1 MDQSSSHSSFFL
13 LWRWEELLFS
23 LYFLL
28 GVSSHLG
35 LERLPGKWQ
44 AVELSP
50 EVLKLSPATC
60 NPSPSGPWD
69 SFQQRGAA
77 VFVWRQNKFIDSYM
91 MTSESSLFHK
101 SLSCA
106 ELWDTEFFWGEGTL
120 ILKILDQSLNQEEM
134 MTIKELKK
142 LFQPGLSF
150 LTST

>member
-1 MDQSSSHSSFFL
+1 
-13 LWRWEELLFS
+13 
-23 LYFLL
+23 
-28 GVSSHLG
+28 
-35 LERLPGKWQ
+35 
-44 AVELSP
+44 
-50 EVLKLSPATC
+50 
-60 NPSPSGPWD
+60 
-69 SFQQRGAA
+69 
-77 VFVWRQNKFIDSYM
+77 M